1 MSALEQNPE
10 RTASPHGEVDAATTE
25 MILAAVAGLSF
36 GAVEVTVHDGRVV
49 QIDRRERIRIPPP
62 KR

>member
-1 MSALEQNPE
+1 MSALEQDPE
-10 RTASPHGEVDAATTE
+10 RAACPRGEVDTATTE
-25 MILAAVAGLSF
+25 MILAAVASLSF
-36 GAVEVTVHDGRVV
+36 GAVEVTIHDGRVV